1 MRSSPNPKANPV
13 YSSGSM
19 PTATKTFGSTMPQPP
34 SSIQPVFE
42 QTRQPAPS
50 QNTQLIANSADGS
63 VNGKNDGMRRDFSCL
78 PKYALVNA
86 SSVPARSPNVMP

>member
-1 MRSSPNPKANPV
+1 M

-19 PTATKTFGSTMPQPP
+19 PTARNTFGSTMPQPP
-34 SSIQPVFE
+34 SSIHPVFE

-63 VNGKNDGMRRDFSCL
+63 VNGKKLGSRRDVTFL
-78 PKYALVNA
+78 PK
-86 SSVPARSPNVMP
+86 